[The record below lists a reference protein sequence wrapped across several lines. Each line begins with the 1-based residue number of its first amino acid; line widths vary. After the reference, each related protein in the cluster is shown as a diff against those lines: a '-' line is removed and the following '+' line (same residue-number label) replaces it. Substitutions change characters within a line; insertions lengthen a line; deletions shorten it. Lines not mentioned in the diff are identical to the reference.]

1 MARLN
6 PAIPAALYSSETAA
20 AERMPG
26 AANKQCV
33 VSPRE
38 RQQEELNMRNN
49 TRLQTW
55 VRLALLVAV
64 QIAMRLLGLGKV
76 PVGPLNMSFLTLPIA
91 VGAICMGPLAGLVLG
106 GVFGSFSLYDAI
118 SGVGGMT
125 SVFFGIS
132 PVHTVVLCLG
142 MRMLMGFCCGW
153 IFRLCRKADP
163 KAIWSYFVGAV
174 AAPLLNTL
182 LFMGYIVL
190 AFYSTEY
197 VQGIAA
203 GKGASNPFMFVVLV
217 VGVQGLVEAGVCGT
231 LGGIISKAVDSFL
244 KKK

>member
-1 MARLN
+1 
-6 PAIPAALYSSETAA
+6 
-20 AERMPG
+20 
-26 AANKQCV
+26 
-33 VSPRE
+33 
-38 RQQEELNMRNN
+38 MRNN

-91 VGAICMGPLAGLVLG
+91 VGAVCMGPLAGLVLG
-106 GVFGSFSLYDAI
+106 AVFGVFSLYDAI

-125 SVFFGIS
+125 SVFFTLS
-132 PVHTVVLCLG
+132 PVNTVILCVG

-153 IFRLCRKADP
+153 IFRLCRKVDAR
-163 KAIWSYFVGAV
+163 AIWSYFAGAV
-174 AAPLLNTL
+174 SAPLLNTL

-190 AFYSTEY
+190 GFYNTEF

-203 GKGASNPFMFVVLV
+203 GKGATNPFMFVILV
-217 VGVQGLVEAGVCGT
+217 VGVQGLVEAGICGA
-231 LGGIISKAVDSFL
+231 LGGVISKAVDSFL
-244 KKK
+244 KRK